1 MSYQSINCIYLEQV
15 NCKTYQWNHC

>member
-15 NCKTYQWNHC
+15 NCKTYQWNHG